1 MISFVTPVTVCGTFD
16 YPFGFPRSAYRF
28 MHDACRGRVMRAG
41 LLKTTRIVL
50 RVRNRTTPSA
60 TVVGGRLGRQAY
72 GHDGREGV
80 GRL

>member
-16 YPFGFPRSAYRF
+16 YPLDFPRSAF
-28 MHDACRGRVMRAG
+28 SFPNDACRGRVMRTG
-41 LLKTTRIVL
+41 PRKTTRIVL

-60 TVVGGRLGRQAY
+60 TVAGGRLGRQAY

-80 GRL
+80 GLL